1 VIVEPSGHHAEGSVR
16 QNQMIARRHQRQVFA
31 GIVLVVVS
39 WNALNDHSSVRSSK
53 SSLTCQ
59 NDVTSVQVPP
69 APLHVVA
76 EDHEHR
82 VVVFFPETI
91 SLDDELSAAGSR
103 ILPFHLK

>member
-1 VIVEPSGHHAEGSVR
+1 MIVEPSGHHAESSVR

-39 WNALNDHSSVRSSK
+39 WNALDDQ

-76 EDHEHR
+76 EDHERR
-82 VVVFFPETI
+82 VVVFFPETF
-91 SLDDELSAAGSR
+91 SLDDELSAGGFDGCR
-103 ILPFHLK
+103 FT